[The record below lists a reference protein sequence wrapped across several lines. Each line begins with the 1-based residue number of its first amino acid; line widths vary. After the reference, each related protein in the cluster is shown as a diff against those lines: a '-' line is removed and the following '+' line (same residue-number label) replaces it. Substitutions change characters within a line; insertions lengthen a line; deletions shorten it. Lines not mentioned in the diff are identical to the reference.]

1 MMPARAAVHSAQF
14 ENIIIYIII
23 ITMMVIVCY
32 YDAPQF
38 ESCIKDKSK
47 PFFVFETTA
56 TDTHNMQFIL
66 ESTIK
71 IVERENLQ
79 NMGLE

>member
-1 MMPARAAVHSAQF
+1 M
-14 ENIIIYIII
+14 NK
-23 ITMMVIVCY
+23 CY
-32 YDAPQF
+32 YYALQF

>member
-1 MMPARAAVHSAQF
+1 MIDLKTCYPTYKGGCNCQPALDFIRLK
-14 ENIIIYIII
+14 
-23 ITMMVIVCY
+23 
-32 YDAPQF
+32 F

-56 TDTHNMQFIL
+56 TDTQNMQFIL